1 MEAIGQNLS
10 DNLENELKKGYKK
23 YSIDFKLKVINLVH
37 LNIIIHSISNKLGID
52 RKLIRDQVNKK
63 ATLSEIPNKYS
74 RFRINKSSGIVK
86 IFTDLEEDMI
96 LELLSERRRNN
107 LTVST
112 KSLISYASS
121 LKDNFSN
128 NNLAAKLKQA
138 YRFIKRKGL
147 SIRRFSHL
155 GQRILEDKNIIVNKF
170 RENVINKRR
179 ELNIEEDEDYRVINL
194 DETAIFQRSHLI
206 LQQILKEINI

>member
-1 MEAIGQNLS
+1 MEAIGQNLL
-10 DNLENELKKGYKK
+10 DNLENEIKKGYKK

-37 LNIIIHSISNKLGID
+37 LNISIHSISNKLGID
-52 RKLIRDQVNKK
+52 RKLIRDLVNKE
-63 ATLSEIPNKYS
+63 ATLSGIPNKDS

-96 LELLSERRRNN
+96 LEWLSERRRNN

-128 NNLAAKLKQA
+128 NN
-138 YRFIKRKGL
+138 
-147 SIRRFSHL
+147 
-155 GQRILEDKNIIVNKF
+155 
-170 RENVINKRR
+170 
-179 ELNIEEDEDYRVINL
+179 
-194 DETAIFQRSHLI
+194 
-206 LQQILKEINI
+206 

>member
-37 LNIIIHSISNKLGID
+37 LNISIHSISNKLGID
-52 RKLIRDQVNKK
+52 RKLIRDWVNKE
-63 ATLSEIPNKYS
+63 AILSGIPNKDS

-86 IFTDLEEDMI
+86 IFTDLEEDMK

-128 NNLAAKLKQA
+128 NNLAAKLK
-138 YRFIKRKGL
+138 
-147 SIRRFSHL
+147 
-155 GQRILEDKNIIVNKF
+155 
-170 RENVINKRR
+170 
-179 ELNIEEDEDYRVINL
+179 
-194 DETAIFQRSHLI
+194 
-206 LQQILKEINI
+206 

>member
-1 MEAIGQNLS
+1 MEAIGQNLL
-10 DNLENELKKGYKK
+10 DNLENEIKKGYKK

-37 LNIIIHSISNKLGID
+37 LNISIHSISNKLGID
-52 RKLIRDQVNKK
+52 RKLIRDWVNKE
-63 ATLSEIPNKYS
+63 ATLSGIPNKDS

-128 NNLAAKLKQA
+128 NN
-138 YRFIKRKGL
+138 
-147 SIRRFSHL
+147 
-155 GQRILEDKNIIVNKF
+155 
-170 RENVINKRR
+170 
-179 ELNIEEDEDYRVINL
+179 
-194 DETAIFQRSHLI
+194 
-206 LQQILKEINI
+206 

>member
-1 MEAIGQNLS
+1 MEAIGQNLL
-10 DNLENELKKGYKK
+10 DNLENEIKKGYKK

-37 LNIIIHSISNKLGID
+37 LNISIHSISNKLGID

-96 LELLSERRRNN
+96 LEWLSERRRNN

-128 NNLAAKLKQA
+128 NN
-138 YRFIKRKGL
+138 
-147 SIRRFSHL
+147 
-155 GQRILEDKNIIVNKF
+155 
-170 RENVINKRR
+170 
-179 ELNIEEDEDYRVINL
+179 
-194 DETAIFQRSHLI
+194 
-206 LQQILKEINI
+206 

>member
-1 MEAIGQNLS
+1 MEAIGQNLL

-23 YSIDFKLKVINLVH
+23 YSINFKLKVINLVH
-37 LNIIIHSISNKLGID
+37 LNISIHSISNKLGID
-52 RKLIRDQVNKK
+52 RKLIRDCVNKE
-63 ATLSEIPNKYS
+63 ATLSGIPNKDS

-96 LELLSERRRNN
+96 LEWLSERRRNN

-128 NNLAAKLKQA
+128 NN
-138 YRFIKRKGL
+138 
-147 SIRRFSHL
+147 
-155 GQRILEDKNIIVNKF
+155 
-170 RENVINKRR
+170 
-179 ELNIEEDEDYRVINL
+179 
-194 DETAIFQRSHLI
+194 
-206 LQQILKEINI
+206 